1 MNVPYLLS
9 LLTSALALIV
19 GIVVHESAH
28 ALAAYVLGDRTA
40 RSQGRLSLNPLKH
53 IDPFGT
59 VLLPL
64 IMILAGGP
72 VFALSLIHI

>member
-40 RSQGRLSLNPLKH
+40 RSQGRLSSTRSSISIPLERSYFH
-53 IDPFGT
+53 
-59 VLLPL
+59 
-64 IMILAGGP
+64 
-72 VFALSLIHI
+72 

>member
-40 RSQGRLSLNPLKH
+40 RSQGKMCIRDRSSSCGSTRSSPSPRL
-53 IDPFGT
+53 G
-59 VLLPL
+59 
-64 IMILAGGP
+64 A
-72 VFALSLIHI
+72 

>member
-28 ALAAYVLGDRTA
+28 ALAAYVLEDRT
-40 RSQGRLSLNPLKH
+40 SGENHDQWK
-53 IDPFGT
+53 
-59 VLLPL
+59 
-64 IMILAGGP
+64 
-72 VFALSLIHI
+72 